1 MRQFLVFSYQIHYC
15 QQNFHDH
22 FYTEAL
28 TWCIATFIV
37 HLSPQTHKP
46 RDQLAT
52 PWQLLVT
59 GETCAYPKFWL
70 KVGGSR
76 QLKLIAKSYIAWH
89 QNPPRYCEKYEANW
103 SSYFEGDIPFKLQT
117 TASVCQWPVVAPCL
131 WLISPSN
138 SEQTLTNQ
146 SLSFKWVKMT
156 SENVKSQNI
165 MLRLSGWARYITL
178 PSFFKMIQDLPYLM
192 EKHLAQVSKEF
203 CGKLCVL
210 EDFKGLPQWNKVY
223 LTTLICWCRLNKTCH
238 KVYLH

>member
-1 MRQFLVFSYQIHYC
+1 MRQFLVFSFQIHYC

-22 FYTEAL
+22 FYTEVL
-28 TWCIATFIV
+28 TWCVATFIV

-59 GETCAYPKFWL
+59 GETCAYPKFLL

-89 QNPPRYCEKYEANW
+89 QKPPRYCEKYEANW

-178 PSFFKMIQDLPYLM
+178 LSFFKMIQDLPYLM
-192 EKHLAQVSKEF
+192 EKHLA
-203 CGKLCVL
+203 
-210 EDFKGLPQWNKVY
+210 
-223 LTTLICWCRLNKTCH
+223 
-238 KVYLH
+238 